1 MKPAEPLAL
10 NHSWPL
16 FERGLR
22 FDLGCLHAP
31 DFDYAEADDE
41 WLAAR
46 GIGRWHCDL
55 STMRLT
61 WSTGVYHLFDWQW
74 DQTLERSA
82 ILPIY
87 QSQSLSAVERLRSY
101 AIRHRRGFTID
112 ADLRLSDTRRWV
124 RVIGAPVCEDK
135 RVVAL
140 QGWKI
145 DVTAE
150 YR

>member
-1 MKPAEPLAL
+1 VKPAEPLAL

-22 FDLGCLHAP
+22 FDLGLADAP
-31 DFDYAEADDE
+31 DVDAFPASDD
-41 WLAAR
+41 WLANH

-55 STMRLT
+55 ASQRLD
-61 WSTGVYHLFDWQW
+61 WSLGVYTLFGWARDRP
-74 DQTLERSA
+74 LERTQV
-82 ILPIY
+82 LPCY
-87 QSQSLSAVERLRSY
+87 RSESLSAVERLRGY

-112 ADLRLSDTRRWV
+112 AQIHTSDGERWM
-124 RVIGAPVCEDK
+124 RVIGAPLCRDQ

-140 QGWKI
+140 RGWKI

-150 YR
+150 YS

>member
-16 FERGLR
+16 FERGQR
-22 FDLGCLHAP
+22 FDLGRLDAP
-31 DFDYAEADDE
+31 DVSYAEADDE

-55 STMRLT
+55 STLRLS
-61 WSTGVYHLFDWQW
+61 WSTGVYNLFGWRR
-74 DQTLERSA
+74 DQMPERLA
-82 ILPIY
+82 VLPLY
-87 QSQSLSAVERLRSY
+87 QSESLSAVERLRSY

-112 ADLRLSDTRRWV
+112 AGLRMAGNQRWM
-124 RVIGAPVCEDK
+124 RVIGVPVCENT

>member
-22 FDLGCLHAP
+22 FDLGQPDAP
-31 DFDYAEADDE
+31 DPALNEVDDA
-41 WLAAR
+41 WLAAH
-46 GIGRWHCDL
+46 GVGRWSCDL
-55 STMRLT
+55 PSGRLS
-61 WSTGVYHLFDWQW
+61 WSTGVYGLFDWQRHRPL
-74 DQTLERSA
+74 DRLGVLPLYRSE
-82 ILPIY
+82 
-87 QSQSLSAVERLRSY
+87 SLSAVERLRAY

-112 ADLRLSDTRRWV
+112 AQVQAPGGSRWMRIV
-124 RVIGAPVCEDK
+124 GAPQCQGK

-140 QGWKI
+140 HGLKM
-145 DVTAE
+145 DVSAE